1 MALWVIMTPLGGPV
15 VPLVYMMVQ
24 RSSGLGGYGSGVGAL
39 RPFSNM
45 SPHGVTD
52 TPSDSIAWICLGS
65 AEPQ

>member
-1 MALWVIMTPLGGPV
+1 MPVMHTNGGDLTNHVPV

-52 TPSDSIAWICLGS
+52 TPSDSIACVPSGV
-65 AEPQ
+65 